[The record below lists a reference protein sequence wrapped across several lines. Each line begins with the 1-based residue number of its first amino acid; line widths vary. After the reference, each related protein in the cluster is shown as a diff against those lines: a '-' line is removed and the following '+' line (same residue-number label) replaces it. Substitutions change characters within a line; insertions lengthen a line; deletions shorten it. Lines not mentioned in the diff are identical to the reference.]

1 MPFGV
6 TIFGIIALVCVGL
19 MLLSGILIPLGVSGR
34 EENEMPKPITW
45 VGIGLLDIGFIGCF
59 IFGILWMCANS
70 NVKSESYYAPT
81 YNVEQMYSDLKDKG
95 IKVDYYEISEEKKTK
110 LVKNEY
116 KGQVAYEYY
125 NACITCTPTP
135 IPDLDFEKYKETK

>member
-6 TIFGIIALVCVGL
+6 TILGTIACVCGVL
-19 MLLSGILIPLGVSGR
+19 MLLSIILIPIGIRG
-34 EENEMPKPITW
+34 NDEMPRPITW
-45 VGIGLLDIGFIGCF
+45 VGIGLLDMGFMGCL
-59 IFGILWMCANS
+59 IFSVLWMFAIS
-70 NVKSESYYAPT
+70 SVKSESYYAPT

-95 IKVDYYEISEEKKTK
+95 VKVDYYEVSEEEKTK

-116 KGQVAYEYY
+116 KGQVAYQYY

-135 IPDLDFEKYKETK
+135 VPDLDFEKYKETT

>member
-6 TIFGIIALVCVGL
+6 TILGIIALICVGL
-19 MLLSGILIPLGVSGR
+19 MLLSSILIPIGVAGR
-34 EENEMPKPITW
+34 KENEMPKPICW
-45 VGIGLLDIGFIGCF
+45 VGIGLLDMGFMGCL
-59 IFGILWMCANS
+59 IFSVLWMFAIS
-70 NVKSESYYAPT
+70 SVKSESYYAPT

-95 IKVDYYEISEEKKTK
+95 VKVDYYEVSEEEKTK

-125 NACITCTPTP
+125 NACITCTPV
-135 IPDLDFEKYKETK
+135 PDLDFEKYKETT

>member
-6 TIFGIIALVCVGL
+6 TIFGIIALVCVGVMIL
-19 MLLSGILIPLGVSGR
+19 GGILFAIGGASG
-34 EENEMPKPITW
+34 EQNEMPKPIAW
-45 VGIGLLDIGFIGCF
+45 VGIGLLDAGFMGCF
-59 IFGILWMCANS
+59 IFGFLWMCANS

-95 IKVDYYEISEEKKTK
+95 VKVDYYEISEEKKTK

-135 IPDLDFEKYKETK
+135 VPDLDFEKYKETK